1 MLQQAQSNWIK
12 PITATEA
19 ASFFHAYLTEKEYR
33 KKIDFSDKTTM
44 KLWDY
49 DEAKVASLIERM
61 PMTKWSGSSKGMITF
76 EDGVFVLGFDVGEED
91 EESLYVFTKEIC
103 AYRLQGYFKRKKR
116 I

>member
-44 KLWDY
+44 KLWNY
-49 DEAKVASLIERM
+49 DETKVASLIERM

-76 EDGVFVLGFDVGEED
+76 EEGVFALTFDIGEED
-91 EESLYVFTKEIC
+91 AGIMYAFTKEIC
-103 AYRLQGYFKRKKR
+103 EYRLQGYFERKDR
-116 I
+116 